1 MRTKPSAKD
10 LLMRYTPAAIALSV
24 LAAIS
29 SSVIHS
35 EVPEALDPRAQ
46 KLMAEGAA
54 SLASGNV
61 QGAIDAYESALTVAP
76 GSSAVLVALA
86 NAERRNGL
94 QGKAIHYYRVA
105 LAADP
110 RNLDAI
116 AGEGMALAEKG
127 AIDKAGRNL
136 ARLQSLCG
144 KDCTEAKSLSAA
156 ISRGASP
163 RMVTAEAVTSKPVVS
178 EN

>member
-1 MRTKPSAKD
+1 
-10 LLMRYTPAAIALSV
+10 MRYTPAAIALSM

-35 EVPEALDPRAQ
+35 QVPEQLDPRAQ
-46 KLMAEGAA
+46 ALLAQGSAQIAA
-54 SLASGNV
+54 GNV
-61 QGAIDAYESALTVAP
+61 QGAIDAFESALTVAP
-76 GSSAVLVALA
+76 GSSTVLVALA
-86 NAERRNGL
+86 DAERRNGL

-105 LAADP
+105 LANDP
-110 RNLDAI
+110 RNLNAI

-127 AIDKAGRNL
+127 AIDKANRNL

-144 KDCTEAKSLSAA
+144 KECAETRKLSAA
-156 ISRGASP
+156 ISRGPSP
-163 RMVTAEAVTSKPVVS
+163 RMVTADAVTSKPVVS